1 MTRVVLG
8 RRAQTDLE
16 VLSWRQTDAVQESIG
31 LLERDPDV
39 GTPLR
44 GHLKGLRVFRVGS
57 YRVLYEMVDNGHTVR
72 VLAIRHRSMAYRTDP
87 R

>member
-16 VLSWRQTDAVQESIG
+16 VLSWRQADAVQESIG
-31 LLERDPDV
+31 ILERDPEA
-39 GTPLR
+39 GKPLR
-44 GHLKGLRVFRVGS
+44 GHLKGLLVFKVGA

-72 VLAIRHRSMAYRTDP
+72 VLAIRHRSVAYRRDP